1 MSELSVMCDLES
13 EYASTAKSKFDLL
26 KIISKKISNGEIENN
41 FATIV
46 EISN

>member
-1 MSELSVMCDLES
+1 MNELSMMYDFES
-13 EYASTAKSKFDLL
+13 EYATIAKSKFDLL
-26 KIISKKISNGEIENN
+26 KIISKKISIGEIENN